1 MIRVRIRIA
10 LFALL
15 VLGVFPVACH
25 RNARVQSN
33 ADVGPV
39 IKDTTG
45 VVAPITDPGVVA
57 LFRDTGVVSVFS
69 AEGQT
74 FKLQTPGQRQS
85 LHATLR
91 KEREL
96 WRARKPR
103 DYKFLLRVECFCPGS
118 RRWLLIEV
126 RSSRQRRRG
135 PDRFRPALAFSY
147 VRPYRRAARTGR
159 LVYYRSARVAA
170 DLTHRCRRSPSNPTL
185 FIRAR
190 CQARCCLRSPSMP
203 CETSHSSLHG
213 YQSLVMMNSG
223 APSNS

>member
-85 LHATLR
+85 LRATLR

-96 WRARKPR
+96 WQARKPR
-103 DYKFLLRVECFCPGS
+103 DYRFLLRVGCFCPGT
-118 RRWLLIEV
+118 RGWLLIEV
-126 RSSRQRRRG
+126 RSSQPLRAWDRAGRSAALTDWNTFSIDGLYDNLERTADNVGQVQIAFDPRWHFPKYVYTVVLPG
-135 PDRFRPALAFSY
+135 PDAWSTIEVRALRP
-147 VRPYRRAARTGR
+147 
-159 LVYYRSARVAA
+159 
-170 DLTHRCRRSPSNPTL
+170 
-185 FIRAR
+185 I
-190 CQARCCLRSPSMP
+190 
-203 CETSHSSLHG
+203 
-213 YQSLVMMNSG
+213 
-223 APSNS
+223 